1 MKNHGA
7 LTASFAVLIAIQVLP
22 AASGAK
28 QITVPGNQAQFT
40 EQEEPMADRPVPVA
54 PRNVQPIAGIVLVK
68 LLPNTEQEIGFG
80 PTRASSFG
88 LAALDATLQRFQV
101 LSVERTLPNKTVPP
115 PYPLPDLSKIYTL
128 HLSDGSDAARLVE
141 ALNQSTYVEYAEQIY
156 PSFLDVVPN
165 DPLYGQQLQFAR
177 ISAEAAWDSTQGD
190 SAVIVAIVDT
200 GVDWDHEDL
209 KGNIWQN
216 LGEDADGD
224 GHTIELQGDTVWVLD
239 PGDLNGID
247 DDGNGYDDD
256 LIGWDFV
263 DAAAADVW
271 PGEEYGPPDND
282 PSDFDGHGTHTSGI
296 ASAVTNN
303 AMGVAGTGWNTTIMP
318 VRVGYTT
325 FEGTG
330 TIPWGYDGIVY
341 AADNGADIISLSWG
355 GSSASATAQDFIDYA
370 WGVGAIIVAAA
381 GNDGT
386 AAFHYPSA
394 YNHVLAV
401 GSTSRLTDRVSNFS
415 NYGTWV
421 DIFSPGSV
429 ILSTL
434 PGNAYGTLSGTSMS
448 CPMVAGGVALI
459 KAQFPDYDN
468 HTILIRLAAGADNI
482 DDANADLVGLMGFG
496 RMNLY
501 RALTDTS
508 AIAPNI
514 SVKLVFSDTTFGNG
528 DGKLDPGETIQAFAV
543 VENKFLGGASTALTL
558 TLSTDDY
565 AVSVTT
571 NQAGVS
577 ALQPLAN
584 ATATAMEFDIA
595 GTAIAHRAVFNLDVS
610 GTDGYQQS
618 FSFSAPIG
626 RAPILLVDDDDS
638 GNNVEGYYF
647 QSLDSL
653 GMPFEYWSHMAQGT
667 PVGILDQFSTV
678 VWLCEWTFPSLNG
691 ADRAELGAYLDG
703 GGKLF
708 LSGQDIGWDMC
719 DTESDFDRE
728 YLRSGGASKVW
739 YETYLHATYIAD
751 DASPGVHPVAVTGV
765 AGSPIGDG
773 LAFDVY
779 QPGRSS
785 DQQFPSEIAPR
796 AGAEGLFQ
804 YPNGG
809 YGAISWTS
817 GSTKLV
823 NFGFGYEAIMDEGA
837 RFTVMDRVLS
847 WLNAF
852 SVDHVPLPDSENST
866 DPYEVEVL
874 AKSGGA
880 VVDSVA
886 IYWSLDGNVPFD
898 IVPLSMISTG
908 ELGTI
913 YQGSIPAQASGSTV
927 HYFIYA
933 AQDNGFFQTSPPG
946 APIQDHTFYVGSD
959 LTPPVIAD
967 FTEVGNTIDNTGLY
981 LVEADIT
988 DNLGIDTSTVY
999 LHFQTNDGVFDS
1011 SALIWDSGEMKFSGS
1026 ISLPTAPSDG
1036 DTLRYYISVHDLSA
1050 ASNRTESAVQQFVI
1064 VKALLVD
1071 DFEGNLDH
1079 WINIGGWDFTLYSHE
1094 GGGSSITESPT
1105 GFYED
1110 NAEYILENRDT
1121 YNLSNRQSAYLA
1133 FWHTYI
1139 LESGDIAQVD
1149 ISTDGTSW
1157 QTAKVFFGSV
1167 NYTWNRAVVDLGDYT
1182 GNEAVRFRY
1191 RLTTDGSAKAD
1202 GWYLDDIMIHV
1213 DTTIVVAVT
1222 DPPVSLPKEYAL
1234 LQNYPNPF
1242 NPVTA
1247 IEYHL
1252 PRPGEVRLRLY
1263 NLRGQLVRTMVD
1275 DFQPAG
1281 VHTVA
1286 LSGDRLA
1293 SGVYFYRLE
1302 AGDFTRTRKM
1312 VLLK

>member
-1 MKNHGA
+1 
-7 LTASFAVLIAIQVLP
+7 
-22 AASGAK
+22 
-28 QITVPGNQAQFT
+28 
-40 EQEEPMADRPVPVA
+40 
-54 PRNVQPIAGIVLVK
+54 
-68 LLPNTEQEIGFG
+68 
-80 PTRASSFG
+80 
-88 LAALDATLQRFQV
+88 
-101 LSVERTLPNKTVPP
+101 
-115 PYPLPDLSKIYTL
+115 
-128 HLSDGSDAARLVE
+128 
-141 ALNQSTYVEYAEQIY
+141 
-156 PSFLDVVPN
+156 SFLDVVPD

-190 SAVIVAIVDT
+190 SAVIVAIIDT

-209 KGNIWQN
+209 LGNIWQN

-271 PGEEYGPPDND
+271 PGEDYGPPDND
-282 PSDFDGHGTHTSGI
+282 PSDFEGHGTHTSGI

-303 AMGVAGTGWNTTIMP
+303 NIGIAGTGWNTTIMP
-318 VRVGYTT
+318 VRIGYVDVDGGGVASTLT
-325 FEGTG
+325 LMTG
-330 TIPWGYDGIVY
+330 VQY
-341 AADNGADIISLSWG
+341 AADNGADIISVSF
-355 GSSASATAQDFIDYA
+355 GSSGASSAFQDIIDYA
-370 WGVGAIIVAAA
+370 WGVGAIIVASA
-381 GNDGT
+381 GNDGN
-386 AAFHYPSA
+386 AAIHFPA
-394 YNHVLAV
+394 GYNHVLAV

-421 DIFSPGSV
+421 DIFAPGEN

-434 PGNAYGTLSGTSMS
+434 PGNTYEFYFGTSMT
-448 CPMVAGGVALI
+448 CPMVAGGVALL
-459 KAQFPDYDN
+459 KAQFPAESN
-468 HTILIRLAAGADNI
+468 HEILMRLVGGADNI
-482 DDANADLVGLMGFG
+482 DEANPSLVGLLGFG
-496 RMNLY
+496 RMNIY
-501 RALTDTS
+501 RALTGTS
-508 AIAPNI
+508 AIGPNI
-514 SVKLVFSDTTFGNG
+514 GARLVFSDTTYGNG
-528 DGKLDPGETIQAFAV
+528 DGLLDPGETIQCYAI
-543 VENKFLGGASTALTL
+543 VENRFLGGVSSDLTL
-558 TLSTDDY
+558 TLSTGDY
-565 AVSVTT
+565 ALSITTSQASVT
-571 NQAGVS
+571 
-577 ALQPLAN
+577 ALQPLTN
-584 ATATAMEFDIA
+584 ATTTALVFDIA
-595 GTAIAHRAVFNLDVS
+595 GTAIAHRAVFTLS
-610 GTDGYQQS
+610 ITGTDGYAES
-618 FSFSAPIG
+618 FDFPAPIG
-626 RAPILLVDDDDS
+626 LAPILLVDDDDG
-638 GNNVEGYYF
+638 GNNVEGYF
-647 QSLDSL
+647 FDSLDSL
-653 GMPFEYWSHMAQGT
+653 GMPFEYWSHMEQGT
-667 PVGILDQFSTV
+667 PTGILDRYSTV
-678 VWLCEWTFPSLNG
+678 IWLCEWTFPSLNSD
-691 ADRAELGAYLDG
+691 DRAEVGAYLDG

-708 LSGQDIGWDMC
+708 LSGQDIGFDMC
-719 DTESDFDRE
+719 DPRSPFSYFE
-728 YLRSGGASKVW
+728 SGGASKIW
-739 YETYLHATYIAD
+739 YETYLHSTYIED

-765 AGSPIGDG
+765 AGNPIGDG

-785 DQQFPSEIAPR
+785 DQQYPSEIAPR

-817 GSTKLV
+817 GSTKVV

-847 WLNAF
+847 WLNDF
-852 SVDHVPLPDSENST
+852 SIDHVPLLDSENST
-866 DPYEVEVL
+866 DPYQLEVL
-874 AKSGGA
+874 AKSAGA
-880 VVDSVA
+880 AIDSVA
-886 IYWSLDGNVPFD
+886 IYWSLDGNVPFN
-898 IVPLSMISTG
+898 IVPLSMVSTG

-913 YQGSIPAQASGSTV
+913 YQGSIPAQISGTTV

-946 APIQDHTFYVGSD
+946 APIRDHTFYVGSD

-981 LVEADIT
+981 PVEADIT
-988 DNLGIDTSTVY
+988 DNLGVDTSTVY

-1036 DTLRYYISVHDLSA
+1036 DTVRYFISVHDLSA
-1050 ASNRTESAVQQFVI
+1050 ASNRTESAVQEFVI

-1071 DFEGNLDH
+1071 DFEGGLDH
-1079 WINIGGWDFTLYSHE
+1079 WINMGGWDFTIYSHE

-1121 YNLSNRQSAYLA
+1121 YNLSNRQSASLT

-1157 QTAKVFFGSV
+1157 QTAKVIFGSV
-1167 NYTWNRAVVDLGDYT
+1167 NYTWHRAVVDLGDYT

-1202 GWYLDDIMIHV
+1202 GWYLDDIMVHV
-1213 DTTIVVAVT
+1213 DTTMVVTAVEAQAG
-1222 DPPVSLPKEYAL
+1222 LPKEYAL